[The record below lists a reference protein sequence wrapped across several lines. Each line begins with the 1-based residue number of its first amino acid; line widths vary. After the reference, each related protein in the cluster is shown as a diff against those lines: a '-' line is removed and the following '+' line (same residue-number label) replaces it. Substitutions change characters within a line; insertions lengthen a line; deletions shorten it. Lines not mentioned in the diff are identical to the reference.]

1 MQKNWIFK
9 PIDQGNVTQ
18 LQSSLQIN
26 PILLDL
32 LVQREIY
39 TYEEAKN
46 FFRPELAMLHDPFLM
61 KGMDKAVLR
70 IMEAIDKKQNILIYG
85 DYDVDGTTSVA
96 LVLQF
101 LQQFHSNVDF
111 YIPNRYEEGYGVS
124 IKGID
129 YAKENNVNLIIS
141 IDCGVSAFKAIEY
154 SNSLGMDFIVCDHH
168 LPSDILPP
176 ALAILDPKQRDC
188 EYPFKELSGC
198 GVGFKLCT
206 AIATTRN
213 MSDDSYLRYIDLV
226 AVSIASDIV
235 PIVGENRVLAFFG
248 LKKLNESP
256 TMGLKILKKQAGFIE
271 KDLTI
276 SDVVFSL
283 GPRINAPG
291 RMAHAGASVEVLICQ
306 DEAEGEKFASS
317 LSMHNT
323 ARRETDEQI
332 TGEAIAEI
340 GELPD
345 LKNKRTIVLAN
356 ETWSKG
362 VIGIVASRMVER
374 YHKPTIIFA
383 EKDGILTGS
392 ARSIKGFSI
401 YNGINACRSEV
412 IQFGGHDFA
421 AGLSIEKTRF
431 DAFRNRFEEEADKVI
446 TEDMFLPTIEIDREL
461 KFGDITDKFY
471 KMVDQMA
478 PFGPQNMQPIFA
490 TFNLRDSGKT
500 KKVGKT
506 GGHVRFEME
515 DEDGIRYNGIAFGL
529 GDTIENF
536 DDLKQYSFDICY
548 HIQANEF
555 NGKISLDMIIKDVK
569 INKNK

>member
-1 MQKNWIFK
+1 
-9 PIDQGNVTQ
+9 
-18 LQSSLQIN
+18 
-26 PILLDL
+26 
-32 LVQREIY
+32 
-39 TYEEAKN
+39 
-46 FFRPELAMLHDPFLM
+46 
-61 KGMDKAVLR
+61 
-70 IMEAIDKKQNILIYG
+70 
-85 DYDVDGTTSVA
+85 
-96 LVLQF
+96 
-101 LQQFHSNVDF
+101 
-111 YIPNRYEEGYGVS
+111 
-124 IKGID
+124 
-129 YAKENNVNLIIS
+129 
-141 IDCGVSAFKAIEY
+141 
-154 SNSLGMDFIVCDHH
+154 
-168 LPSDILPP
+168 
-176 ALAILDPKQRDC
+176 
-188 EYPFKELSGC
+188 FKELSGC

-213 MSDDSYLRYIDLV
+213 MSEETYLQYIDLV

-235 PIVGENRVLAFFG
+235 PIVGENRVLAFYG
-248 LKKLNESP
+248 LKKLNENP
-256 TMGLKILKKQAGFIE
+256 TMGLKILKKQAGFVE

-291 RMAHAGASVEVLICQ
+291 RMAHAGASVEILICQ
-306 DEAEGEKFASS
+306 DESEGEKFASS
-317 LSMHNT
+317 LSLHNT

-356 ETWSKG
+356 ESWSKG

-383 EKDGILTGS
+383 EKNGILTGS

-401 YNGINACRSEV
+401 YNGINACSAEV

-421 AGLSIEKTRF
+421 AGLSIEKSRF
-431 DAFRNRFEEEADKVI
+431 EAFRNRFEEEADKVI

-461 KFGDITDKFY
+461 KFGDINDKFY

-490 TFNLRDSGKT
+490 TYNLKDSGKT

-506 GGHVRFEME
+506 GGHIRFEMM

-536 DDLKQYSFDICY
+536 DDLKHYSFDICY

-555 NGKISLDMIIKDVK
+555 NGNISLDMIIKDVK
-569 INKNK
+569 INKSK

>member
-9 PIDQGNVTQ
+9 PIDQDNVTQ

-39 TYEEAKN
+39 TYEEAKS
-46 FFRPELAMLHDPFLM
+46 FFRPELTMLHDPFLM

-101 LQQFHSNVDF
+101 LRQFHSNVDF

-124 IKGID
+124 IQGID
-129 YAKENNVNLIIS
+129 YAKENNVDLIIS
-141 IDCGVSAFKAIEY
+141 IDCGVSALKAIEY

-168 LPSDILPP
+168 LPSEILPP

-213 MSDDSYLRYIDLV
+213 MPDDTYLRYIDLV

-235 PIVGENRVLAFFG
+235 PIVGENRILAYFG
-248 LKKLNESP
+248 LKKLNENP
-256 TMGLKILKKQAGFIE
+256 TMGLKILKKQAGFVE

-291 RMAHAGASVEVLICQ
+291 RMAHAGASVEILICQ
-306 DEAEGEKFASS
+306 DESDGEKFASS

-340 GELPD
+340 GELTD

-401 YNGINACRSEV
+401 YNGINACSSEV

-421 AGLSIEKTRF
+421 AGLSIEKSRF
-431 DAFRNRFEEEADKVI
+431 EAFRNRFEEEADKVI

-478 PFGPQNMQPIFA
+478 PFGPQNMQPVFA
-490 TFNLRDSGKT
+490 TFNLRDAGKT

-506 GGHVRFEME
+506 GNHIRFEME
-515 DEDGIRYNGIAFGL
+515 DENGIRYNGIAFGL

-536 DDLKQYSFDICY
+536 QDLKQFSFDICY